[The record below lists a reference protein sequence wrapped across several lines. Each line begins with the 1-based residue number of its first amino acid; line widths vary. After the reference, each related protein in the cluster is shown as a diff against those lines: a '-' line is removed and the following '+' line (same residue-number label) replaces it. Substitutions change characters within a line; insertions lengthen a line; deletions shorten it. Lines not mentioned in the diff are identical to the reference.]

1 MILQRHGYENKNNQM
16 NTGDYRFEKKVKLMD
31 VEEWRKLISGKYLNR
46 ISNKY
51 DSVDLKGLDLIGED
65 AERMSCQ
72 KRFSLVLKSTSR
84 AGTTCGRLRNEV
96 AISAASDLE
105 GVAKGILTTSGQD
118 TNFQLTLKD
127 GKGNSLTLAWTHID
141 PEETEARQ
149 NKKKDSRMKVD
160 EGIAKKRQLVEGDF
174 KQWLVTKLAKTGTS

>member
-1 MILQRHGYENKNNQM
+1 M
-16 NTGDYRFEKKVKLMD
+16 NSVDYRFENKVKLMD
-31 VEEWRKLISGKYLNR
+31 VEEWRRLISGKYINR
-46 ISNKY
+46 ITNKY
-51 DSVDLKGLDLIGED
+51 DKVDLTGLELTGKN
-65 AERMSCQ
+65 AAQR
-72 KRFSLVLKSTSR
+72 RFSLVLKSTSR
-84 AGTTCGRLRNEV
+84 AGTCGRLRNEV
-96 AISAASDLE
+96 DIPTASDLE
-105 GVAKGILTTSGQD
+105 GVAQGILTTSGQD

-149 NKKKDSRMKVD
+149 NKKKDTRMKD